1 MGSGEERWLQ
11 ISLGPVQ
18 SFVTRAR
25 KTQDLWAG
33 SFLLSYLAAH
43 LIAYVVEQGG
53 QVLVPH
59 AVDNALVRAV
69 LEAEGGRPGRLPAS
83 ARFGTVP
90 NRMLAEV
97 PADFSGAAC
106 ANFMMEGWHQL
117 AAGVHRRYVG
127 ELPSPSQGIW
137 DRQVRSFW
145 EVVWALSPPGDWAAL
160 DRRKLWWTHFPPP
173 EPGDKCQLMTDLQEL
188 SGCSRSISQQ
198 QGRLQDEF
206 WQSVQQKLP
215 PHTLDDRE
223 RLSAIGLIKRL
234 FPAYV
239 RQEWGWTGEGGY
251 PSTQYLAAVPWLR
264 TLARKQ
270 PEPFIELASA
280 AKAAGAQAVESVQ
293 YFPSLVAVGRDHPAV
308 APGLRLPGEVFHRRG
323 RPGAAGD
330 PNEELV
336 DRLLNRLQREGV
348 AASPYY
354 AIVIMDGDHMGRLLR
369 TAPDAV
375 TSALGRFAAQVSNT
389 VARYD
394 AAVVYAGGDDV
405 LLLAAMDQALA
416 VARALRDQYVEAFG
430 EADDATRRDATISAA
445 VLYAHMK
452 APLTVALQE
461 AHRLLEQEA
470 KICAGRDSIAV
481 GVCRDHGPDAQVEW
495 AGRWSFLKG
504 GGPDADGLLDV
515 AQVLRSGLGTSYL
528 YRMVRMLE
536 RLGPE
541 VEKLDVSGF
550 LAAERDHGRGPSLGA
565 KDPVIQTLARFIKS
579 APRATA
585 GLLAAQFIVREER

>member
-1 MGSGEERWLQ
+1 MGSREERWLQ

-59 AVDNALVRAV
+59 AVDNALVGAV
-69 LEAEGGRPGRLPAS
+69 LAGEAGRPGSLPAS

-97 PADFSGAAC
+97 PTTFSGEAC
-106 ANFMMEGWHQL
+106 ANFMMDGWRQL
-117 AAGVHRRYVG
+117 AAGVYRRYIGV
-127 ELPSPSQGIW
+127 LPSSSQGIW
-137 DRQVRSFW
+137 DRQVSSFW
-145 EVVWALSPPGDWAAL
+145 DVVWALSAPGDWAAL

-206 WQSVQQKLP
+206 WQSVQKQLP

-239 RQEWGWTGEGGY
+239 RQEWGWTGESGY

-264 TLARKQ
+264 TTAANH
-270 PEPFIELASA
+270 PERLVEFA
-280 AKAAGAQAVESVQ
+280 AVAKEAGAQPMESVQ
-293 YFPSLVAVGRDHPAV
+293 HFPSLVAAGTDHPAV
-308 APGLRLPGEVFHRRG
+308 APALRLPGEVFHRRG
-323 RPGAAGD
+323 RPGARE
-330 PNEELV
+330 NSYEEPL
-336 DRLLNRLQREGV
+336 DRLLEQWQKEGRV
-348 AASPYY
+348 ASPYY
-354 AIVIMDGDHMGRLLR
+354 AIVIMDGDHMGQLLR

-375 TSALGRFAAQVSNT
+375 TRALGRFAAQVSNT
-389 VARYD
+389 VVRYD

-416 VARALRDQYVEAFG
+416 VARALRDQYAEAFG
-430 EADDATRRDATISAA
+430 DADAAIRRDATISAA

-461 AHRLLEQEA
+461 GHRLLDKEA
-470 KICAGRDSIAV
+470 KGHAGRDSIAV

-495 AGRWSFLKG
+495 AGHWSFLQG
-504 GGPDADGLLDV
+504 DPPDAGGLLAV
-515 AQVLRSGLGTSYL
+515 AEVLREGLGTSYL

-541 VEKLDVSGF
+541 VKKLDVSGF

-579 APRATA
+579 APRVTA
-585 GLLAAQFIVREER
+585 GLLAARFIVREER